1 MKRVPPVL
9 RKKKYEYSL
18 HCYELVLEADPNSLR
33 MHKKGRSAQEDW
45 TVRGGNSY
53 LMFKKLV
60 LSARANKKLLI
71 IIL

>member
-1 MKRVPPVL
+1 MVTARSQ
-9 RKKKYEYSL
+9 KKKYEYSL
-18 HCYELVLEADPNSLR
+18 HCYELVLEADPQLATG
-33 MHKKGRSAQEDW
+33 MHMKGRSAQEAW

>member
-1 MKRVPPVL
+1 MNWYLRQTPTRYGCIRKAEVL
-9 RKKKYEYSL
+9 RKIGQ
-18 HCYELVLEADPNSLR
+18 LE
-33 MHKKGRSAQEDW
+33 
-45 TVRGGNSY
+45 GGNSY